1 MSHYQPGTIL
11 LIDHDGLVPAG
22 IRLFT
27 RSPWNHAAV
36 CLGDGRTVEAGAN
49 GAFIGSEG
57 NGSARHL
64 AVNVGEFT
72 DQERQLIT
80 MKALS
85 LVGVPY
91 NFLDIV
97 LLAIHGL
104 TGRLVPML
112 TRRVA
117 KSHSMICSQ
126 LAAVCWQAAGYQWG
140 QDPSLITPADIGN
153 LKGTVVVK

>member
-1 MSHYQPGTIL
+1 MNYKPGTIL
-11 LIDHDGLVPAG
+11 LICHDGFVPAA

-36 CLGDGRTVEAGAN
+36 CIGDGRTVEAGAK
-49 GAFIGSEG
+49 GAFIGSER
-57 NGSARHL
+57 NGGARHL
-64 AVNVGEFT
+64 AVNVGDFT
-72 DQERQLIT
+72 DEQRTVIAL
-80 MKALS
+80 KALS

-97 LLAIHGL
+97 LLAIHGA

-117 KSHSMICSQ
+117 RSHSMICSQ
-126 LAAVCWQAAGYQWG
+126 LAAVCWEAAGYRWPE
-140 QDPSLITPADIGN
+140 DPSLVTPADIGN